1 MEAIKTKYDRILLG
15 LFALVAIVIGAYTLL
30 KALSFKDQF
39 PPPSKSGKELAELGG
54 TQTNAVTETIAALT
68 TEFKREPLKI
78 KDKTVDLMISTPVIK
93 TLDGNTIPVLDPT
106 AAQIRPPIDNAW
118 LYANDLDITRE
129 DVASQ
134 DLDGDG
140 YTNLEEFEGKSN
152 PRNRTDVPPFYTK
165 LKYTECVKEPL
176 SLKFGVYNGG
186 EISLQKITGETR
198 KGAFFK
204 VGEDFPV
211 DKRFKAISVE
221 KRPMTKNGVTAPV
234 EVLILKDA
242 EAKDGKNI
250 EIALGETVDLPKL
263 SAKIVDELSKK
274 EFVLREG
281 QEFEVPKMPG
291 LKVLVT
297 KVTEESIIISFIPP
311 GKTTR
316 QEETLKL
323 K

>member
-30 KALSFKDQF
+30 KALSFKEQF
-39 PPPSKSGKELAELGG
+39 PAPAKAGKELAELGE
-54 TQTNAVTETIAALT
+54 TQSQIVTKAVEALGS
-68 TEFKREPLKI
+68 EYKREPFKI

-93 TLDGNTIPVLDPT
+93 TVDGTTVPLLDPN
-106 AAQIRPPIDNAW
+106 AAPVRPPIDNAW
-118 LYANDLDITRE
+118 LYNNDLDITRE
-129 DVASQ
+129 DIANV
-134 DLDGDG
+134 DTDGDG

-165 LKYTECVKEPL
+165 LKYAECVKEPL
-176 SLKFGVYNGG
+176 SLKFAIFNGG
-186 EISLQKITGETR
+186 EINLQKITGETR

-204 VGEDFPV
+204 IGEDFPV
-211 DKRFKAISVE
+211 DKRFKAVAVE
-221 KRPMTKNGVTAPV
+221 KRPITKNGVTTPT

-242 EAKDGKNI
+242 EAKNGKNI
-250 EIALGETVDLPKL
+250 EIPLTETVDLPKL

-291 LKVLVT
+291 LKVLLA
-297 KVTEESIIISFIPP
+297 KVTEESVTLSFIPP
-311 GKTTR
+311 GKTVR
-316 QEETLKL
+316 QEVTLKL